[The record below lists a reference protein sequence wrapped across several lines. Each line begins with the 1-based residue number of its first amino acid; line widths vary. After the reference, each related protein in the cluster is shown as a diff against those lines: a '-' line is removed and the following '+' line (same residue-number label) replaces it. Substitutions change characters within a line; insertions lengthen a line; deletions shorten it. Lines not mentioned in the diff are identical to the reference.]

1 MVWPVGELQLFY
13 KVPSSC
19 LLRKGKRGK
28 GCRREGERRRG
39 EIKKTDISTSYIKD
53 IILISNI
60 PEIIMII
67 IIIMAIGTTIINI

>member
-13 KVPSSC
+13 KVPSFC
-19 LLRKGKRGK
+19 LLREGKEVGERE
-28 GCRREGERRRG
+28 REGRG
-39 EIKKTDISTSYIKD
+39 EIEKTDISTSYIKD

-67 IIIMAIGTTIINI
+67 IITAIGTTIINIKYY

>member
-13 KVPSSC
+13 EVPSSC

-39 EIKKTDISTSYIKD
+39 EIEKTDISTSYIKD

-67 IIIMAIGTTIINI
+67 IIMAIGTTIINI